1 MNNPIVVIIFRLFIV
16 QIFEIFHH
24 VALCAL
30 CWCRGSFGLKVVQ
43 NQLYISNMVDV
54 PKIKKKIHRMT
65 WSIKIVVTDADCR
78 EKMTR
83 WKHPGPAPLTNLR
96 NLLIQTKKD
105 NGLQVGTNQIQAVCS
120 LIDMISIKC
129 GWFCLIMV
137 SAQVTS
143 HHSRGWLLQIQ

>member
-1 MNNPIVVIIFRLFIV
+1 MNIK
-16 QIFEIFHH
+16 EIFHH

-54 PKIKKKIHRMT
+54 PKIEKKIQRMT
-65 WSIKIVVTDADCR
+65 WSIKIVVTDADCW

-83 WKHPGPAPLTNLR
+83 WKHPGPAPLTNQKPNKKLNLR

-143 HHSRGWLLQIQ
+143 HHSRGWLLRIQ

>member
-1 MNNPIVVIIFRLFIV
+1 MCSLLSSWVFWV
-16 QIFEIFHH
+16 ES
-24 VALCAL
+24 C
-30 CWCRGSFGLKVVQ
+30 
-43 NQLYISNMVDV
+43 
-54 PKIKKKIHRMT
+54 PKPTLHFKYGRCSEDQEEDPRMT

-83 WKHPGPAPLTNLR
+83 WKHPGPAPLTNQKPNKKLNLR

-143 HHSRGWLLQIQ
+143 HHSRGWLLQIQIQQPFNYSHFNSD